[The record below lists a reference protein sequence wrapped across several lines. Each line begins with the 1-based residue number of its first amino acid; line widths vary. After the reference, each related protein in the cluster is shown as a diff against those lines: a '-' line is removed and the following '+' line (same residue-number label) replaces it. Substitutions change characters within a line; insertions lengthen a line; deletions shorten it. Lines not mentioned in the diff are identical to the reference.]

1 MIFSLQSMIRLEELS
16 LLTSSFNKIFNR
28 IRSIRT
34 KVVLLNSVVIALA
47 IIVMTVVVLVL
58 VQKQIN
64 SQVNFLLQNKAA
76 SLHKSIE
83 QRIAYLVENT
93 QLLTRN
99 ELMINS
105 MTDKDG
111 RKSYLPK
118 LVDNFMDG
126 KDVDSLDVVDPYGTP
141 IFQTQDRVPSYKN
154 SSDLRTALA
163 VGQTSVYLK
172 EQTNQIV
179 IVSPIKY
186 YDTTQGAV
194 IVSFNINDIV
204 KRTVS
209 LDKDTYLK
217 LLNKDTTIYE
227 YNLDKNKNY
236 ESYRHHFHIDMPLL
250 KELGIDIELGI
261 SNSVYNAPIEDS
273 IFVLSIIG
281 VMFVAIG
288 ILVAAVIAN
297 YMIEPILKLHS
308 RVKASSDE
316 NNLLCSPL
324 GTNDELEEL
333 AKAFDESM
341 LKLQYLAEHD
351 ALTKL
356 PNRLLFIDRLNQ
368 AILYCDRYDKKLAVV
383 FIDLDRFK
391 EVNDSF
397 GHDVGDSLLM
407 KVSSKLKKVFRNS
420 DSIARIGGDEFLLL
434 IDMINNEEIIVDI
447 LQKIV
452 KAFEDVFVL
461 DNNRQV
467 YITASMGISV
477 YPSNGKNADELIKNA
492 DAAMYKAKDDGRN
505 TYKFYTND
513 MTQKAL
519 ERISLETELRDAIKN
534 EEFEVFFQPQVN
546 MVKNKIIGMEA
557 LVRWRHPKAGLVP
570 PGKFIPLAEET
581 GMIVEIDRWVMYN
594 SMKQFVSWED
604 AGLNPGVL
612 SMNLSMIQIDNKD
625 FLDAFELALT
635 NSKISPSSVMLE
647 VTETQVMRN
656 PEHAVVV
663 LNKLKSFGIK
673 LAVDDFGTGHSS
685 LSYLKRLPVDKIK
698 IDQSFI
704 FDIPNDKEDMEL
716 VSAIIA
722 ISKSLELTIIA
733 EGVETQEQAEFL
745 QKNGCFEAQG
755 YHYYKP
761 MQVAKVT
768 QILESSFS

>member
-1 MIFSLQSMIRLEELS
+1 MIFSLQSTVRMEKLS
-16 LLTSSFNKIFNR
+16 LLNKSFSKLFNR
-28 IRSIRT
+28 IHSIRT
-34 KVVLLNSVVIALA
+34 KVVLLNSIVISMA
-47 IIVMTVVVLVL
+47 IIVMTVVVLFL

-64 SQVNFLLQNKAA
+64 SQVHFLLQNKAV

-83 QRIAYLVENT
+83 QRIEYLFENT
-93 QLLTRN
+93 QLLTKN
-99 ELMINS
+99 ELMINA

-111 RKSYLPK
+111 KKSYLPK
-118 LVDNFMDG
+118 LIDNFMDG
-126 KDVDSLDVVDPYGTP
+126 KDVEYLDVVDLYGTP
-141 IFQTQDRVPSYKN
+141 VFQTQDRIPTYNS

-163 VGQTSVYLK
+163 VGQTSIYLK
-172 EQTNQIV
+172 EKTNQIV
-179 IVSPIKY
+179 IISPIKY

-209 LDKDTYLK
+209 LDKDTYIK
-217 LLNKDTTIYE
+217 LLHNNKTIYE
-227 YNLDKNKNY
+227 YNIDKNKNY
-236 ESYRHHFHIDMPLL
+236 ESYQHNIYKNLPLL
-250 KELGIDIELGI
+250 KDLGVGFEIGI
-261 SNSVYNAPIEDS
+261 SDSVYNAPVKDS

-288 ILVAAVIAN
+288 ILVAALIAN
-297 YMIEPILKLHS
+297 YMIEPILTLYK
-308 RVKASSDE
+308 RVKASSDD
-316 NNLLCSPL
+316 NNVQCSPL

-351 ALTKL
+351 TLTKL

-368 AILYCDRYDKKLAVV
+368 AIHYCNRYDKKLAVV

-397 GHDVGDSLLM
+397 GHYVGDNLLM
-407 KVSSKLKKVFRNS
+407 KVSARLKKIFRNT

-434 IDMINNEEIIVDI
+434 IDMIENEDIVADV

-452 KAFEDVFVL
+452 KAFEDAFML
-461 DNNRQV
+461 DKNRQV

-477 YPSNGKNADELIKNA
+477 YPSHGKTADELIKNA
-492 DAAMYKAKDDGRN
+492 DAAMYKAKDAGRN

-546 MVKNKIIGMEA
+546 MVKNKIVGMEA
-557 LVRWRHPKAGLVP
+557 LIRWRHPKKGLVP

-594 SMKQFVSWED
+594 AMRQFVEWEN
-604 AGLNPGVL
+604 AGFDPGVL
-612 SMNLSMIQIDNKD
+612 SVNLSMIQIDNKD
-625 FLDAFELALT
+625 FLYAFELALK
-635 NSKISPSSVMLE
+635 NSKISPDSVMLE

-656 PEHAVVV
+656 PEHAIEV

-685 LSYLKRLPVDKIK
+685 LSYLKRLPIDKIK
-698 IDQSFI
+698 IDQSFV
-704 FDIPNDKEDMEL
+704 FDVPNDKEDMEL
-716 VSAIIA
+716 VAAIIA
-722 ISKSLELTIIA
+722 ISKSLDLSIIA
-733 EGVETQEQAEFL
+733 EGVETSEQSRFL
-745 QKNGCFEAQG
+745 QQKGCFEAQG
-755 YHYYKP
+755 YFYYKP
-761 MQVAKVT
+761 MEASKVT
-768 QILESSFS
+768 DILKSDG